1 MQAFLSPE
9 PVVSWSRGL
18 ETSGSGDEKGMQV
31 THVRM
36 PSMSNSNLRIMSVG
50 SSCPP
55 PNCKNQDALVMAQL
69 VSVLRR
75 FNCNFLGVSTTAL
88 NQKLSSLQSYT
99 TQK

>member
-9 PVVSWSRGL
+9 AVVSWSRGL
-18 ETSGSGDEKGMQV
+18 ETSGSGDENGMQV
-31 THVRM
+31 THVR
-36 PSMSNSNLRIMSVG
+36 MSNSNLRIMSVG

-69 VSVLRR
+69 ASVLTR